1 MLFMVIVTSVLS
13 SEYLLNLLLQAH
25 LTLFLGKS
33 QDNFN
38 ITTDDN
44 LTSEESFINGTYFYE
59 KSDNFDEY
67 LTELGVGY
75 FLRQLAALAYP
86 ILTVRSC
93 PEHQEESEEDSCKF
107 SIKTDAGLRTHT
119 ITFRPGEWV
128 EDVTMDGRK
137 IKSLFQRTGN
147 RLVEWQVGEMVNT
160 TLVRE
165 FYRDRLV
172 VNMMVNNVN
181 ASSLFLRK

>member
-1 MLFMVIVTSVLS
+1 MLFMVIFTSVLS

-86 ILTVRSC
+86 ILTVR
-93 PEHQEESEEDSCKF
+93 
-107 SIKTDAGLRTHT
+107 R
-119 ITFRPGEWV
+119 
-128 EDVTMDGRK
+128 
-137 IKSLFQRTGN
+137 
-147 RLVEWQVGEMVNT
+147 
-160 TLVRE
+160 
-165 FYRDRLV
+165 
-172 VNMMVNNVN
+172 
-181 ASSLFLRK
+181 